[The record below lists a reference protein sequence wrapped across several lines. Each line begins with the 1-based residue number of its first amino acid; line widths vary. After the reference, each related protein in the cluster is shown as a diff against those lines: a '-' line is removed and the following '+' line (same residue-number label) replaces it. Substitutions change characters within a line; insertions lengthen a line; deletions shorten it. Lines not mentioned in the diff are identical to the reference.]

1 MEQTE
6 IMAEHTSSSHAGQQG
21 GGAFLVTTLTIR
33 DRERT
38 VYAFYENDHAAELSC
53 LPAGGETILGNIY
66 VGKVKNIAAN
76 ISAAFIEIANGQL
89 CYYALNDND
98 APIFTTPKKKN
109 TLVAGDELLVQVSRE
124 AVKTKAPTVTA
135 NLNFAGKYLVLTSG
149 KHHLGLSSK
158 LSPEDK
164 QRLRTIAE
172 PFLGKDFGIIVRT
185 NAAEASEDE
194 LRAELG
200 ELTEAYRHTVETGRN
215 RACFSLVYKEPSAY
229 AARLRGLR
237 ADSFN
242 KIVTDRADIYRELNA
257 YLTDRQPADLP
268 KLYFYE
274 ETAPSLD
281 SVYGLSK
288 AFEEAGKE
296 RVWLKSGGYLVIQPT
311 EALTVVDINTGKYTG
326 KKKKDDTFLK
336 INLEAARELAR
347 QLRLRN
353 LSGIIIVDFINIAE
367 KENRQELLKYL
378 KTLTAQDPQHPRIV
392 DMTPL
397 GLVEI
402 TRKKSHPTLAEQWKK
417 I

>member
-53 LPAGGETILGNIY
+53 LPAGGESILGNIY

-215 RACFSLVYKEPSAY
+215 RACFSLIYKEPSAY

-242 KIVTDRADIYRELNA
+242 KIVTDRADIYRELKA

-268 KLYFYE
+268 KLYCYE

-353 LSGIIIVDFINIAE
+353 LSGIIVADFIDMDREEDKQTLMAVLAS
-367 KENRQELLKYL
+367 ELK
-378 KTLTAQDPQHPRIV
+378 KDPVRTSLV

-402 TRKKSHPTLAEQWKK
+402 TRKKVQKTLAEQVNS
-417 I
+417 

>member
-53 LPAGGETILGNIY
+53 LPAGGESILGNIY

-89 CYYALNDND
+89 CYYALNDNG

-242 KIVTDRADIYRELNA
+242 KIVTDRADIYRELKA

-353 LSGIIIVDFINIAE
+353 LSGIIVADFIDMDREEDKQTLMAVLAS
-367 KENRQELLKYL
+367 ELK
-378 KTLTAQDPQHPRIV
+378 KDPVRTSLV

-402 TRKKSHPTLAEQWKK
+402 TRKKVQKTLAEQVNS
-417 I
+417 

>member
-53 LPAGGETILGNIY
+53 LPAGGESILGNIY

-98 APIFTTPKKKN
+98 APIFTTPKKMN

-242 KIVTDRADIYRELNA
+242 KIVTDRADIYRELKA

-353 LSGIIIVDFINIAE
+353 LSGIIVADFIDMEREEDKQTLMAVLAS
-367 KENRQELLKYL
+367 ELK
-378 KTLTAQDPQHPRIV
+378 KDPVRTSLV

-402 TRKKSHPTLAEQWKK
+402 TRKKVQKTLAEQVNS
-417 I
+417 

>member
-53 LPAGGETILGNIY
+53 LPAGGESILGNIY

-242 KIVTDRADIYRELNA
+242 KIVTDRADIYRELKA

-311 EALTVVDINTGKYTG
+311 EALTVVDINTAKYTG
-326 KKKKDDTFLK
+326 KKKKDDPFLK

-353 LSGIIIVDFINIAE
+353 LSGIIVADFIDMDREEDKQTLMAVLAS
-367 KENRQELLKYL
+367 ELK
-378 KTLTAQDPQHPRIV
+378 KDPVRTSLV

-402 TRKKSHPTLAEQWKK
+402 TRKKVQKTLAEQVNS
-417 I
+417 

>member
-53 LPAGGETILGNIY
+53 LPAGGESILGNIY

-158 LSPEDK
+158 LSPEYK

-242 KIVTDRADIYRELNA
+242 KIVTDRADIYRELKA

-311 EALTVVDINTGKYTG
+311 EALTVADINTGKYTG

-353 LSGIIIVDFINIAE
+353 LSGIIVADFIDMDREEDKQTLMAVLAS
-367 KENRQELLKYL
+367 ELK
-378 KTLTAQDPQHPRIV
+378 KDPVRTSLV

-402 TRKKSHPTLAEQWKK
+402 TRKKVQKTLAEQVNS
-417 I
+417 

>member
-53 LPAGGETILGNIY
+53 LPAGGESILGNIY

-242 KIVTDRADIYRELNA
+242 KIVTDRADIYRELKA

-326 KKKKDDTFLK
+326 KKKKDDTFMK

-353 LSGIIIVDFINIAE
+353 LSGIIVADFIDMDREEDKQTLMAVLAS
-367 KENRQELLKYL
+367 ELK
-378 KTLTAQDPQHPRIV
+378 KDPVRTSLV

-402 TRKKSHPTLAEQWKK
+402 TRKKVQKTLAEQVNS
-417 I
+417 

>member
-21 GGAFLVTTLTIR
+21 GGAFMVTTLTIR

-53 LPAGGETILGNIY
+53 LPAGGESILGNIY

-242 KIVTDRADIYRELNA
+242 KIVTDRADIYRELKA

-353 LSGIIIVDFINIAE
+353 LSGIIVADFIDMDREEDKQTLMAVLAS
-367 KENRQELLKYL
+367 ELK
-378 KTLTAQDPQHPRIV
+378 KDPVRTSLV

-402 TRKKSHPTLAEQWKK
+402 TRKKVQKTLAEQVNS
-417 I
+417 

>member
-6 IMAEHTSSSHAGQQG
+6 IMADHTSSSHAGQQG

-53 LPAGGETILGNIY
+53 LPAGGESILGNIY

-98 APIFTTPKKKN
+98 APIFTTPKKMN

-242 KIVTDRADIYRELNA
+242 KIVTDRADIYRELKA

-353 LSGIIIVDFINIAE
+353 LSGIIVADFIDMDREEDKQTLMAVLAS
-367 KENRQELLKYL
+367 ELK
-378 KTLTAQDPQHPRIV
+378 KDPVRTSLV

-402 TRKKSHPTLAEQWKK
+402 TRKKVQKTLAEQVNS
-417 I
+417 

>member
-53 LPAGGETILGNIY
+53 LPAGGESILGNIY

-242 KIVTDRADIYRELNA
+242 KIMTDRADIYRELKA

-353 LSGIIIVDFINIAE
+353 LSGIIVADFIDMEREEDKQTLMAVLAS
-367 KENRQELLKYL
+367 ELK
-378 KTLTAQDPQHPRIV
+378 KDPVRTSLV

-402 TRKKSHPTLAEQWKK
+402 TRKKVQKTLAEQVNS
-417 I
+417 

>member
-53 LPAGGETILGNIY
+53 LPAGGESILGNIY

-172 PFLGKDFGIIVRT
+172 PFLEKDFGIIVRT

-242 KIVTDRADIYRELNA
+242 KIVTDRADIYRELKA

-353 LSGIIIVDFINIAE
+353 LSGIIVADFIDMDREEDKQTLMAVLAS
-367 KENRQELLKYL
+367 ELK
-378 KTLTAQDPQHPRIV
+378 KDPVRTSLV

-402 TRKKSHPTLAEQWKK
+402 TRKKVQKTLAEQVNS
-417 I
+417 

>member
-53 LPAGGETILGNIY
+53 LPAGGESILGNIY

-215 RACFSLVYKEPSAY
+215 RACFSLIYKEPSAY

-242 KIVTDRADIYRELNA
+242 KIVTDRADIYRELKA

-353 LSGIIIVDFINIAE
+353 LSGIIVADFIDMDREEDKQTLMAVLAS
-367 KENRQELLKYL
+367 ELK
-378 KTLTAQDPQHPRIV
+378 KDPVRTSLV

-402 TRKKSHPTLAEQWKK
+402 TRKKVQKTLAEQVNS
-417 I
+417 

>member
-6 IMAEHTSSSHAGQQG
+6 IMADHTSSSHAGQQG

-33 DRERT
+33 NRERT

-53 LPAGGETILGNIY
+53 LPAGGESILGNIY

-98 APIFTTPKKKN
+98 APIFTTPKKMN

-242 KIVTDRADIYRELNA
+242 KIVTDRADIYRELKA

-353 LSGIIIVDFINIAE
+353 LSGIIVADFIDMDREEDKQTLMAVLAS
-367 KENRQELLKYL
+367 ELK
-378 KTLTAQDPQHPRIV
+378 KDPVRTSLV

-402 TRKKSHPTLAEQWKK
+402 TRKKVQKTLAEQVNS
-417 I
+417 

>member
-53 LPAGGETILGNIY
+53 LPAGGESILGNIY

-158 LSPEDK
+158 LSPEYK

-229 AARLRGLR
+229 AARLLGLR
-237 ADSFN
+237 AYSFN
-242 KIVTDRADIYRELNA
+242 KIVTDRADIYRELKA

-311 EALTVVDINTGKYTG
+311 EALTVADINTGKYTG

-353 LSGIIIVDFINIAE
+353 LSGIIVADFIDMDREEDKQTLMAVLAS
-367 KENRQELLKYL
+367 ELK
-378 KTLTAQDPQHPRIV
+378 KDPVRTFLV

-402 TRKKSHPTLAEQWKK
+402 TRKKVQKTLAEQVNS
-417 I
+417 

>member
-38 VYAFYENDHAAELSC
+38 VYAFYENDHVAELSC
-53 LPAGGETILGNIY
+53 LPAGGESILGNIS
-66 VGKVKNIAAN
+66 VGKVKNSAAN

-98 APIFTTPKKKN
+98 APIFTTPKKMN

-242 KIVTDRADIYRELNA
+242 KIVTDRADIYRELKA

-311 EALTVVDINTGKYTG
+311 EALTVVHINTGRYTG
-326 KKKKDDTFLK
+326 KKKKNDTFLK

-347 QLRLRN
+347 QLRIRN
-353 LSGIIIVDFINIAE
+353 LSGIIVADFIDMDREEDKQTLMAVLAS
-367 KENRQELLKYL
+367 ELK
-378 KTLTAQDPQHPRIV
+378 KDPVRTSLV

-402 TRKKSHPTLAEQWKK
+402 TRKKVQKTLAEQVNS
-417 I
+417 

>member
-53 LPAGGETILGNIY
+53 LPAGGESILGNIY

-89 CYYALNDND
+89 CYYALNDNG

-164 QRLRTIAE
+164 QRLLTIAE

-242 KIVTDRADIYRELNA
+242 KIVTDRADIYRELKA

-353 LSGIIIVDFINIAE
+353 LSGIIVADFIDMDREEDKQTLMAVLAS
-367 KENRQELLKYL
+367 ELK
-378 KTLTAQDPQHPRIV
+378 KDPVRTSLV

-402 TRKKSHPTLAEQWKK
+402 TRKKVQKTLAEQVNS
-417 I
+417 

>member
-53 LPAGGETILGNIY
+53 LPAGGESILGNIY

-164 QRLRTIAE
+164 QRLRTIVE

-229 AARLRGLR
+229 TARLRGLR

-242 KIVTDRADIYRELNA
+242 KIVTDRADIYRELKA

-353 LSGIIIVDFINIAE
+353 LSGIIVADFIDMEREEDKQTLMAVLAS
-367 KENRQELLKYL
+367 ELK
-378 KTLTAQDPQHPRIV
+378 KDPVRTSLV

-402 TRKKSHPTLAEQWKK
+402 TRKKVQKTLAEQVNS
-417 I
+417 

>member
-53 LPAGGETILGNIY
+53 LPAGGESILGNIY

-242 KIVTDRADIYRELNA
+242 KIVTDRADIYRELKA

-353 LSGIIIVDFINIAE
+353 LSGIIVADFIDMDREEDNQTLMAVLAS
-367 KENRQELLKYL
+367 ELK
-378 KTLTAQDPQHPRIV
+378 KDPVRTSLV

-402 TRKKSHPTLAEQWKK
+402 TRKKVQKTLAEQVNS
-417 I
+417 

>member
-6 IMAEHTSSSHAGQQG
+6 IMADHTSSSHAGQQG

-53 LPAGGETILGNIY
+53 LPAGGESILGNIY

-242 KIVTDRADIYRELNA
+242 KIVTDRADIYRELKA

-353 LSGIIIVDFINIAE
+353 LSGIIVADFIDMEREEDKQTLMAVLAS
-367 KENRQELLKYL
+367 ELK
-378 KTLTAQDPQHPRIV
+378 KDPVRTSLV

-402 TRKKSHPTLAEQWKK
+402 TRKKVQKTLAEQVNS
-417 I
+417 

>member
-33 DRERT
+33 DRKRT

-53 LPAGGETILGNIY
+53 LPAGGESILGNIY

-242 KIVTDRADIYRELNA
+242 KIVTDRADIYRELKA

-353 LSGIIIVDFINIAE
+353 LSGIIVADFIDMDREEDKQTLMAVLAS
-367 KENRQELLKYL
+367 ELK
-378 KTLTAQDPQHPRIV
+378 KDPVRTSLV

-402 TRKKSHPTLAEQWKK
+402 TRKKVQKTLAEQVNS
-417 I
+417 

>member
-33 DRERT
+33 NRERT

-53 LPAGGETILGNIY
+53 LPAGGESILGNIY

-76 ISAAFIEIANGQL
+76 ISAAFIEIANGRL

-242 KIVTDRADIYRELNA
+242 KIVTDRADIYRELKA

-353 LSGIIIVDFINIAE
+353 LSGIIVADFIDMDREEDKQTLMAVLAS
-367 KENRQELLKYL
+367 ELK
-378 KTLTAQDPQHPRIV
+378 KDPVRTSLV

-402 TRKKSHPTLAEQWKK
+402 TRKKVQKTLAEQVNS
-417 I
+417 

>member
-53 LPAGGETILGNIY
+53 LPAGGESILGNIY

-98 APIFTTPKKKN
+98 APIFTTPRKKN

-124 AVKTKAPTVTA
+124 AIKTKAPTVTA

-242 KIVTDRADIYRELNA
+242 KIVTDRADIYRELKA

-353 LSGIIIVDFINIAE
+353 LSGIIVADFIDMDREEDKQTLMAVLAS
-367 KENRQELLKYL
+367 ELK
-378 KTLTAQDPQHPRIV
+378 KDPVRTSLV

-402 TRKKSHPTLAEQWKK
+402 TRKKVQKTLAEQVNS
-417 I
+417 

>member
-1 MEQTE
+1 MEQAE

-53 LPAGGETILGNIY
+53 LPAGGESILGNIY

-242 KIVTDRADIYRELNA
+242 KIVTDRADIYRELKA

-353 LSGIIIVDFINIAE
+353 LSGIIVADFIDMEREEDKQTLMAVLAS
-367 KENRQELLKYL
+367 ELK
-378 KTLTAQDPQHPRIV
+378 KDPVRTSLV

-402 TRKKSHPTLAEQWKK
+402 TRKKVQKTLAEQVNS
-417 I
+417 

>member
-6 IMAEHTSSSHAGQQG
+6 IMADHTSSSHAGQQG

-53 LPAGGETILGNIY
+53 LPAGGESILGNIY

-109 TLVAGDELLVQVSRE
+109 TLVAGDELLVQVSRA

-242 KIVTDRADIYRELNA
+242 KIVTDRADIYRELKA

-353 LSGIIIVDFINIAE
+353 LSGIIVADFIDMEREEDKQTLMAVLAS
-367 KENRQELLKYL
+367 ELK
-378 KTLTAQDPQHPRIV
+378 KDPVRTSLV

-402 TRKKSHPTLAEQWKK
+402 TRKKVQKTLAEQVNS
-417 I
+417 

>member
-53 LPAGGETILGNIY
+53 LPAGGESILGNIY

-98 APIFTTPKKKN
+98 APIFTTPRKKN

-242 KIVTDRADIYRELNA
+242 KIVTDRADIYRELKA

-353 LSGIIIVDFINIAE
+353 LSGIIVADFIDMDREEDKQTLMAV
-367 KENRQELLKYL
+367 RASELK
-378 KTLTAQDPQHPRIV
+378 KDPVRTSLV

-402 TRKKSHPTLAEQWKK
+402 TRKKVQKTLAEQVNS
-417 I
+417 

>member
-53 LPAGGETILGNIY
+53 LPAGGESILGNIY

-124 AVKTKAPTVTA
+124 AIKTKAPTVTA

-242 KIVTDRADIYRELNA
+242 KIVTDRADIYRELKA

-353 LSGIIIVDFINIAE
+353 LSGIIVADFIDMDREEDKQTLMAVLAS
-367 KENRQELLKYL
+367 ELK
-378 KTLTAQDPQHPRIV
+378 KDPVRTSLV

-402 TRKKSHPTLAEQWKK
+402 TRKKVQKTLAEQVNS
-417 I
+417 

>member
-53 LPAGGETILGNIY
+53 LPAGGESILGNIY

-242 KIVTDRADIYRELNA
+242 KIVTDRADIYRELKA

-353 LSGIIIVDFINIAE
+353 LSGIIVADFIDMDREEDKQTLMAVLAS
-367 KENRQELLKYL
+367 ELK
-378 KTLTAQDPQHPRIV
+378 KDPVRTSLV

-402 TRKKSHPTLAEQWKK
+402 TRKKVQKTLAEQVNS
-417 I
+417 

>member
-53 LPAGGETILGNIY
+53 LPAGGESILGNIY

-242 KIVTDRADIYRELNA
+242 KIVTDRADIYRELKA

-353 LSGIIIVDFINIAE
+353 LSGIIVADFIDMEREEDKQTLMAVLAS
-367 KENRQELLKYL
+367 ELK
-378 KTLTAQDPQHPRIV
+378 KDPVRTSLV

-402 TRKKSHPTLAEQWKK
+402 TRKKVQKTLAEQVNS
-417 I
+417 

>member
-53 LPAGGETILGNIY
+53 LPAGGESILGNIY

-242 KIVTDRADIYRELNA
+242 KIVTDRADIYRELKA

-274 ETAPSLD
+274 EAAPSLD

-353 LSGIIIVDFINIAE
+353 LSGIIVADFIDMDREEDKQTLMAVLAS
-367 KENRQELLKYL
+367 ELK
-378 KTLTAQDPQHPRIV
+378 KDPVRTSLV

-402 TRKKSHPTLAEQWKK
+402 TRKKVQKTLAEQVNS
-417 I
+417 